1 MNTST
6 HPVCPHCG
14 KPVVPGSPLGLCP
27 ECLLQAGLSSIRA
40 DDAASAVAPPPT
52 PAELASRFPQL
63 EILELLGRGGM
74 GAVYKARQIA
84 LGRVVALKILP
95 PALGNA
101 PAFSDRFAREAR
113 ALAQLN
119 HHGIV
124 TLYEF
129 GRTDDGLFF
138 FLMEFVD
145 GMNLRQLL
153 AGGRIAPREALAIV
167 PELCDALQYAH
178 DRGIVHRDIKPEN
191 ILLDRRGRVKIAD
204 FGLAKLV
211 AIDEAALPGG
221 KAVPANIAF
230 TEAGKVMGT
239 PSYMAPEQSE
249 HPGEVDHRADIYAL
263 GVVFYQ
269 MLTGDLPSKGK
280 IEPPSHKFVLDV
292 RLDEVVLR
300 ALERE
305 PSRRYQEASAMKTE
319 VETISGTAPAPE
331 VRPQAGG
338 SAVLKTARG
347 RFTTPEYLATPLGG
361 FLAMKGAG
369 ELSLYADRL
378 VFVSGWER
386 KEIPLSQV
394 REVSIARGP
403 RWMSPAGHAFLLI
416 GYEDAGKNRRLL
428 FLPGEGWFRLA
439 SETHA
444 GAAEWI
450 VAIRNAMR
458 DALARDLP
466 GDIGAVIV
474 VPASPWGACLVLAP
488 FLVIP
493 VIGLSQILTSGTTR
507 SGNLLVL
514 VVMFAIFLFGFLL
527 VVWVSGKAMKGGLS
541 TPSDPAAQPRDSR
554 AKQTP

>member
-6 HPVCPHCG
+6 HSICPHCG
-14 KPVVPGSPLGLCP
+14 KPVATGSPLGLCP
-27 ECLLQAGLSSIRA
+27 ECLLQAGLSSGGG
-40 DDAASAVAPPPT
+40 DDAPSPVAPPPT
-52 PAELASRFPQL
+52 PAELTSRFPQL

-84 LGRVVALKILP
+84 LGRIVALKILP
-95 PALGNA
+95 PALSEA
-101 PAFSDRFAREAR
+101 PGFADRFAREAR

-129 GRTDDGLFF
+129 GRTDDGLFY

-211 AIDEAALPGG
+211 AMEEDAPAKGGVSANVAL
-221 KAVPANIAF
+221 

-249 HPGEVDHRADIYAL
+249 RPSEVDHRADIYAL

-269 MLTGDLPSKGK
+269 MLTGDLPPQGK
-280 IEPPSHKFVLDV
+280 IEPPSRKVVIDI
-292 RLDEVVLR
+292 RLDEVVMR

-319 VETISGTAPAPE
+319 VESISGAAPAPKAS
-331 VRPQAGG
+331 PQAAA
-338 SAVLKTARG
+338 SMLMKSARG
-347 RFTTPEYLATPLGG
+347 RFTTPEYVATHLGG
-361 FLAMKGAG
+361 FFFVQGTG
-369 ELSLYADRL
+369 ELSLLADRL
-378 VFVSGWER
+378 VFVSGWDR
-386 KEIPLSQV
+386 TEILLSHV
-394 REVSIARGP
+394 RELMIARGP
-403 RWMSPAGHAFLLI
+403 RWVSPAGHAFLLI
-416 GYEDAGKNRRLL
+416 GYEAAGQNRRLL
-428 FLPGEGWFRLA
+428 FLPGEGWIRLA
-439 SETHA
+439 QETHA
-444 GAAEWI
+444 AAAEWI
-450 VAIRNAMR
+450 VAIREAMR
-458 DALARDLP
+458 SASMSDLP
-466 GDIGAVIV
+466 ENALETAVI
-474 VPASPWGACLVLAP
+474 PASPLLACLIVLPIFLLTAFGFSRLLISTGNWTALVMVLA
-488 FLVIP
+488 
-493 VIGLSQILTSGTTR
+493 SS
-507 SGNLLVL
+507 
-514 VVMFAIFLFGFLL
+514 
-527 VVWVSGKAMKGGLS
+527 
-541 TPSDPAAQPRDSR
+541 AAWKSVR
-554 AKQTP
+554 K

>member
-1 MNTST
+1 MNTPT
-6 HPVCPHCG
+6 YPVCPRCG
-14 KPVVPGSPLGLCP
+14 KPIAAGSPLGLCP
-27 ECLLQAGLSSIRA
+27 ECLLQAGLSNIED
-40 DDAASAVAPPPT
+40 DDASTPHAPPPT
-52 PAELASRFPQL
+52 PAELAGRFPQL

-74 GAVYKARQIA
+74 GAVYKARQIE
-84 LGRVVALKILP
+84 LGRIVALKILP
-95 PALGNA
+95 PALGSA
-101 PAFSDRFAREAR
+101 PAFADRFAREAR

-204 FGLAKLV
+204 FGLVKL
-211 AIDEAALPGG
+211 AAMVE
-221 KAVPANIAF
+221 AVPADGNAMPANVAL

-249 HPGEVDHRADIYAL
+249 HPAAVDHRADIYAL

-319 VETISGTAPAPE
+319 VETISGTAPAPK
-331 VRPQAGG
+331 VRSQSGG

-361 FLAMKGAG
+361 FLAMKGVG
-369 ELSLYADRL
+369 ELSLHADRL

-386 KEIPLSQV
+386 REIPLSQV

-428 FLPGEGWFRLA
+428 FLPGEGWFRLP

-444 GAAEWI
+444 AAAEWI
-450 VAIRNAMR
+450 VAIRNAMSV
-458 DALARDLP
+458 AQSRDLP
-466 GDIGAVIV
+466 GDVGAVIV

-488 FLVIP
+488 FLMIA
-493 VIGLSQILTSGTTR
+493 VIGLSQVLTPGANR
-507 SGNLLVL
+507 SGNYLPLML
-514 VVMFAIFLFGFLL
+514 MFATFLFGFLL
-527 VVWVSGKAMKGGLS
+527 VVWISGKAMKGGLS
-541 TPSDPAAQPRDSR
+541 APSDPAAQPKDSR